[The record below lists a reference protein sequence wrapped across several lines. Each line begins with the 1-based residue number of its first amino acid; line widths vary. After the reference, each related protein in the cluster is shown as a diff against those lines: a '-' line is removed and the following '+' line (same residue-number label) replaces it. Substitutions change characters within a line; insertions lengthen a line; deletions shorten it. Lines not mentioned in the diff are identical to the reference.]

1 MMIISYY
8 QNYSK
13 KNKVF
18 VLILALLL
26 IPGLQPWA
34 DAARR
39 QRTVKPAEPVIE
51 VMDAFRDYVKADP
64 FLSDNTQ
71 KSINNEIDKYC
82 DDLVHRSDKADY
94 IEKNHLRE
102 YVTEQRQKL
111 SQYQEQSSLIIENI
125 LQKYENM
132 EPQKRV
138 AYRDTMQMALDEKF
152 NALSTNLTRLD
163 KEINVKEEE
172 PLMDLPWKWIGIAAG
187 ALLLLII
194 LLVIVSKSK
203 KNKPARPAYRPTAA
217 PRNNVSSYGN
227 RGGGQQ
233 QSADGGIVVR
243 RKTATILKKQSL
255 EDVIDN
261 PNYLQVDA
269 IDFTYESAVR
279 RMYIKNSCIVDIYN
293 MYAEDLRNP
302 ASPKEDGC
310 MVLGRWVHDSESN
323 EYYVSLEEI
332 VLPGDDAVFE
342 EYALNFGGKIKLKV
356 LEQLRKL
363 RRETNLQYDLTCWVH
378 SHPGLGVFFSNSD
391 TSVQDQLKHPQ
402 HPNFLT
408 AIVVDILTPMQDL
421 GIFTFRRDTTINSK
435 NDLKKMY
442 SLVEW
447 YQWAQESLK
456 TSVERPVAATPKEF
470 KSVEYFNMLQNAQE
484 HNDSCYGVEL
494 SKNVVVDIC
503 TDLVGQGD
511 DILAMLHGVASQ
523 HGSQIEY
530 VAEQISDKESEPK
543 LSLTGCFMAAPHCS
557 IPTVRRAVA
566 DYLDRIRF
574 VVVYTPND
582 GLLTTIP
589 VINSD
594 LCTEESYYGEQKL
607 EDLKTWIKQSR

>member
-1 MMIISYY
+1 MKQI
-8 QNYSK
+8 QA
-13 KNKVF
+13 F
-18 VLILALLL
+18 ALFLALLL
-26 IPGLQPWA
+26 IPGWQS
-34 DAARR
+34 DVQAARR
-39 QRTVKPAEPVIE
+39 QKAPAPAQPVVE
-51 VMDAFRDYVKADP
+51 VMDAFRQYVQADP
-64 FLSDNTQ
+64 FLADKAQ
-71 KSINNEIDKYC
+71 KDISNQIEKYL
-82 DDLVHRSDKADY
+82 DDLLNRKDKAEY
-94 IEKNHLRE
+94 IEKNSLRD
-102 YVTEQRQKL
+102 YVADQRQKL
-111 SQYQEQSSLIIENI
+111 EEYKGQSSLIIENI
-125 LQKYENM
+125 LERYEDLEAQM
-132 EPQKRV
+132 RV
-138 AYRDTMQMALDEKF
+138 AYRDSMQVALDDKF
-152 NALSTNLTRLD
+152 TALDNNLKRLD
-163 KEINVKEEE
+163 DEINLKDDPSLIDWEH
-172 PLMDLPWKWIGIAAG
+172 LPWKWIGIALG

-194 LLVIVSKSK
+194 VCVVISKSK
-203 KNKPARPAYRPTAA
+203 KGDKKGYRPAPPTPRSATGSYGARPAAGGLQT
-217 PRNNVSSYGN
+217 SS
-227 RGGGQQ
+227 
-233 QSADGGIVVR
+233 DGGIVVR

-293 MYAEDLRNP
+293 MYADDLRNP
-302 ASPKEDGC
+302 ESPKEDGC
-310 MVLGRWVHDSESN
+310 MVLGRWVHDPESN

-391 TSVQDQLKHPQ
+391 TSVQDQLKHPT

-421 GIFTFRRDTTINSK
+421 GIFTYRRDTTINSK
-435 NDLKKMY
+435 QDLKKMY

-447 YQWAQESLK
+447 YQWAQDSMK
-456 TSVERPVAATPKEF
+456 TAIERPVAATPKEF
-470 KSVEYFNMLQNAQE
+470 TPVDYFNTLANAAE

-494 SKNVVVDIC
+494 SKNVIVDIC
-503 TDLVGQGD
+503 TDLIGQGD
-511 DILAMLHGVASQ
+511 DIMAMLHGVASQ

-530 VAEQISDKESEPK
+530 VAEKVSEKEVEPK
-543 LSLTGCFMAAPHCS
+543 LSLTGCFIAAPHCS

-574 VVVYTPND
+574 VLVYTPGD

-607 EDLKTWIKQSR
+607 EDLKSWIKQGR

>member
-1 MMIISYY
+1 M
-8 QNYSK
+8 K
-13 KNKVF
+13 KNKAF

-39 QRTVKPAEPVIE
+39 RRTVKPAEPVIE

>member
-1 MMIISYY
+1 M
-8 QNYSK
+8 K
-13 KNKVF
+13 KNKAF

-102 YVTEQRQKL
+102 YVTEQLQKL

>member
-1 MMIISYY
+1 M
-8 QNYSK
+8 K
-13 KNKVF
+13 KNKIF
-18 VLILALLL
+18 VLILALFF

-34 DAARR
+34 DAARK
-39 QRTVKPAEPVIE
+39 QRTVKLAEPVIE

-203 KNKPARPAYRPTAA
+203 KNKSAKVAYRPTAT

-310 MVLGRWVHDSESN
+310 MVLGRWVHDTESN

-442 SLVEW
+442 SLIEW

-456 TSVERPVAATPKEF
+456 TSVERPVTATPKEF
-470 KSVEYFNMLQNAQE
+470 KSSEYFNMLQNAQE

-523 HGSQIEY
+523 HGLQIEY

-566 DYLDRIRF
+566 EYLDRIRF

-594 LCTEESYYGEQKL
+594 LCIEESYYGEQKL
-607 EDLKTWIKQSR
+607 EDLKTWIKQGR

>member
-1 MMIISYY
+1 M
-8 QNYSK
+8 K
-13 KNKVF
+13 KNKAF

-203 KNKPARPAYRPTAA
+203 KNKPARPAYRPTTA

-594 LCTEESYYGEQKL
+594 LCTEESCYGEQKL

>member
-1 MMIISYY
+1 M
-8 QNYSK
+8 K
-13 KNKVF
+13 KNKAF

-125 LQKYENM
+125 LQRYENM

-447 YQWAQESLK
+447 YQWEQESLK

>member
-1 MMIISYY
+1 MKQIQAI
-8 QNYSK
+8 
-13 KNKVF
+13 
-18 VLILALLL
+18 ALSFALMLL
-26 IPGLQPWA
+26 TVVPSSVQ
-34 DAARR
+34 AARK
-39 QRTVKPAEPVIE
+39 QKAPEPEPVTQE
-51 VMDAFRDYVKADP
+51 MVVADFQQYLQENNP
-64 FLSDNTQ
+64 FLCDVSQ
-71 KSINNEIDKYC
+71 QRRIEEIKQFVDVLKG
-82 DDLVHRSDKADY
+82 RSDSEKASY
-94 IEKNHLRE
+94 IEEKGVTKVIEDTRQELSRIDEQKIKDIVTTFLNKYDGRGLSTQDIIGYSE
-102 YVTEQRQKL
+102 QLTEQL
-111 SQYQEQSSLIIENI
+111 SSNVQELN
-125 LQKYENM
+125 K
-132 EPQKRV
+132 
-138 AYRDTMQMALDEKF
+138 
-152 NALSTNLTRLD
+152 NLTRLD
-163 KEINVKEEE
+163 NEINTKENK
-172 PLMDLPWKWIGIAAG
+172 PLIDWENLPWLWIGIG
-187 ALLLLII
+187 LCALVLLII
-194 LLVIVSKSK
+194 LFVVIGQNKKKSQR
-203 KNKPARPAYRPTAA
+203 NYRPAA
-217 PRNNVSSYGN
+217 PRVSNYG
-227 RGGGQQ
+227 GHPASGGQQ

-279 RMYIKNSCIVDIYN
+279 RIYIKNSCIIDIYN

-302 ASPKEDGC
+302 DSPKEDGC
-310 MVLGRWVHDSESN
+310 MVLGRWVHDAENN

-421 GIFTFRRDTTINSK
+421 GIFTYRRDTTINSK
-435 NDLKKMY
+435 QDLKKMY
-442 SLVEW
+442 SLIDW
-447 YQWAQESLK
+447 YHWAQESLK
-456 TSVERPVAATPKEF
+456 TSVERPVAAMPKEF
-470 KSVEYFNMLQNAQE
+470 KSVEYFNMLQNAHE
-484 HNDSCYGVEL
+484 HNDACYGVEL

-511 DILAMLHGVASQ
+511 DILAMLHGLASQ

-543 LSLTGCFMAAPHCS
+543 LSLTGCFIAAPHCS

-574 VVVYTPND
+574 VVVYTPSD

-589 VINSD
+589 IINSD

-607 EDLKTWIKQSR
+607 EDLKTWIKQGR